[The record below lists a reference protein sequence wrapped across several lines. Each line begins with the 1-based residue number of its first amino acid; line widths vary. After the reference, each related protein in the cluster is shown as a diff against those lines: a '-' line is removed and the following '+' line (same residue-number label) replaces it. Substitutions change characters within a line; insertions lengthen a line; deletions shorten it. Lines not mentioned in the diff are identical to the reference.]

1 MNERIEP
8 ARFDRGFYRQM
19 LSIGIPI
26 IIGHLISISL
36 NMIDTMMIG
45 RLGVQELAAV
55 GAANRIFFIF
65 IIVCFGFFSG
75 ASILLSQYWGIRDV
89 ANIRRITGLQYVFT
103 ATLALLTVVLV
114 RLLTRQII
122 GLFSNEQPVIDFGA
136 AYLRIVLWSYPLAAL
151 GCVISFNSRCI
162 HRLAAPTIISTVAVA
177 TNTFLNY
184 CLIYGHFGLPR
195 LGVEGAALATVIAR
209 ALEFIALVVY
219 VYASREHPLAGKIR
233 ELLSFDRDLVK
244 RVAHKALPTTISE
257 TAWSAGTSVYY
268 IAFGMIGSDALA
280 VAQVC
285 AVVADIFQAFFYGVG
300 NACAVMIG
308 NELGQ
313 AHKETAYAYARQFL
327 KIAFFL
333 CLVLTAVFYLLLR
346 PIVGF
351 YRFDAATSA
360 LLYSSLLVYVIYTT
374 PRNLCYTAMIGILRA
389 GGDATYCMILDLLG
403 VWCMG
408 VPLAFIG
415 ACVLHWQLPAVIAL
429 VFIEEA
435 LKLLIC
441 LYRMRSRKW
450 ASVLV

>member
-1 MNERIEP
+1 MTP
-8 ARFDRGFYRQM
+8 ACF
-19 LSIGIPI
+19 LLIPI
-26 IIGHLISISL
+26 TQSFTIALRATQQTHLPLIASV
-36 NMIDTMMIG
+36 T
-45 RLGVQELAAV
+45 
-55 GAANRIFFIF
+55 
-65 IIVCFGFFSG
+65 GFC
-75 ASILLSQYWGIRDV
+75 A
-89 ANIRRITGLQYVFT
+89 
-103 ATLALLTVVLV
+103 
-114 RLLTRQII
+114 
-122 GLFSNEQPVIDFGA
+122 
-136 AYLRIVLWSYPLAAL
+136 
-151 GCVISFNSRCI
+151 
-162 HRLAAPTIISTVAVA
+162 
-177 TNTFLNY
+177 NTFFNY

-209 ALEFIALVVY
+209 ALEFISLVAY
-219 VYASREHPLAGKIR
+219 VYLSRKHPLAGKIK
-233 ELLSFDRDLVK
+233 ELLSFDRSLVN
-244 RVAHKALPTTISE
+244 RVARKALPTTVSE

-268 IAFGMIGSDALA
+268 IAFGMIGSGALA

-308 NELGQ
+308 NELGK

-327 KIAFFL
+327 KISFYL
-333 CLVLTAVFYLLLR
+333 CLLLTVAFYLLLR

-360 LLYSSLLVYVIYTT
+360 LLSSSLLVYVIYTT

-389 GGDATYCMILDLLG
+389 GGDATYCMVLDLLG

-429 VFIEEA
+429 VFIEEV

-441 LYRMRSRKW
+441 LKRMRSRKW